1 MRRCRRRLR
10 HQYADPVGPWRLRG
24 SRSRRRRLGGGARGP
39 WPGAWKV
46 WRCDRG
52 GRGLF
57 WTEDGPREGG
67 KGSPIPVGK
76 PSLLQCET
84 TLGAVSDRPAGSFHA
99 ASGGSAS
106 FPHDLSPPRTGQGSV
121 GCRPARRVRAVVRG
135 SSDQMA
141 PINVGPAKLFISYV
155 KHPPGATGIENGLRV
170 QNYAGGFPPCPRRVV
185 FEIFL
190 SELCR
195 E

>member
-10 HQYADPVGPWRLRG
+10 RRYADPVGPWRLRG
-24 SRSRRRRLGGGARGP
+24 SRSRRRRLGGGGYGP
-39 WPGAWKV
+39 WPVAWRV

-84 TLGAVSDRPAGSFHA
+84 TLGAVADRAGGSFHA
-99 ASGGSAS
+99 ASEGYAS
-106 FPHDLSPPRTGQGSV
+106 FPYDFSPPLAAQGSV
-121 GCRPARRVRAVVRG
+121 GCRSERMARAGVSG
-135 SSDQMA
+135 SSGRMEFG
-141 PINVGPAKLFISYV
+141 NVGPAKLFISYV
-155 KHPPGATGIENGLRV
+155 K
-170 QNYAGGFPPCPRRVV
+170 
-185 FEIFL
+185 
-190 SELCR
+190 
-195 E
+195 